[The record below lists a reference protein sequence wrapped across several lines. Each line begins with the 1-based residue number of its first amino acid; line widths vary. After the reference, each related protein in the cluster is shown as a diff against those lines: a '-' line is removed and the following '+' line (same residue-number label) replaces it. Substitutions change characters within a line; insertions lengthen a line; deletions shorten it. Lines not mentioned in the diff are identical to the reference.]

1 LSNHVNAGIMIILIA
16 LLILASTVSNATE
29 VSTPKTYVRID
40 PAPDGVYLS
49 ARILWTLQSAKST
62 NAVIGLGINCLTK
75 YIPASNNYTV
85 IIKSVMKGESKNIT
99 TKEMMLRSISVKGTG
114 ESFEGIENVTVMIAT
129 VLVNGTINI
138 EFKGNSTVVSN
149 DVRDINIVINASVDK
164 GLIPKEFLT
173 YIPMLS
179 MMLNPEYVNEQL
191 RSQGIEGMNFSKLV
205 FSYKQTDESMLFY
218 IDASLRINITKYFK
232 SMGVEPETLSNISN
246 DLRELTEIS
255 RRIRTKYDFNLNL
268 NMLSPTA
275 FVMESSLKLNING
288 DVEDYLRSLT
298 KYFVRSLETLLLMG
312 RKTAMGPLETP
323 YSGVSYE
330 DFKTI
335 EEMYEYLKPWLSITL
350 LPSNSSSNIT
360 LTIKDN
366 ELKLEVNIRNIR
378 LGHLKLRGE
387 EATREVAKLLLSAIK
402 GLREFGIPIEYDC
415 NIPNVEADPKIAENV
430 KLVMGTLNLKPY
442 TEVTTTIT
450 PPSPPTVTVTYTMTT
465 TKVLTKTVTTTVHKT
480 ETLTT
485 TSVKYLTTTMYKVE
499 KVLSTDIVAVI
510 AAAVVIAGL
519 IVALA
524 IRKSK

>member
-1 LSNHVNAGIMIILIA
+1 M
-16 LLILASTVSNATE
+16 VSNATK
-29 VSTPKTYVRID
+29 VSIPETYVKID
-40 PAPDGVYLS
+40 SAPDGVYLS
-49 ARILWTLQSAKST
+49 AQILWTLQSARPT
-62 NAVIGLGINCLTK
+62 NAVIGLGIDCLTK
-75 YIPASNNYTV
+75 YFPVSDNYTV
-85 IIKSVMKGESKNIT
+85 IVKSVMKGESKNIT
-99 TKEMMLRSISVKGTG
+99 AKEMMLRSIRVSVKGQ
-114 ESFEGIENVTVMIAT
+114 SFDGVENATAMVDIA
-129 VLVNGTINI
+129 LVNGTINI
-138 EFKGNSTVVSN
+138 EFRGNSSMVGN
-149 DVRDINIVINASVDK
+149 DVRDIDAVINASIDK
-164 GLIPKEFLT
+164 DLIPEEFLT
-173 YIPMLS
+173 YISMLS
-179 MMLNPEYVNEQL
+179 MMLDPEFVNEQL

-205 FSYKQTDESMLFY
+205 FSYKLTDESMLFY
-218 IDASLRINITKYFK
+218 IDASLRINITKYLK
-232 SMGVEPETLSNISN
+232 SLGVEPETLSNISN
-246 DLRELTEIS
+246 GLRELTEIS

-298 KYFVRSLETLLLMG
+298 KYFVRSLETLLLMS

-450 PPSPPTVTVTYTMTT
+450 PPPPSTVTVTYTMTT

-499 KVLSTDIVAVI
+499 KVLSTDMVAVI

>member
-1 LSNHVNAGIMIILIA
+1 MSNHVNAGIMIILIT

-49 ARILWTLQSAKST
+49 ARILWALQSAKST

-205 FSYKQTDESMLFY
+205 FSYKPTDESMLFY

-246 DLRELTEIS
+246 DLRELIKIS
-255 RRIRTKYDFNLNL
+255 RKVRTKYGFSLNL
-268 NMLSPTA
+268 NMLSPSV

-288 DVEDYLRSLT
+288 GVESYLRSLT
-298 KYFVRSLETLLLMG
+298 KYLVKSLEASLQMSKKATMETL
-312 RKTAMGPLETP
+312 KTP
-323 YSGVSYE
+323 YSSVGYE

-335 EEMYEYLKPWLSITL
+335 EEMHKYLKPWLSITL
-350 LPSNSSSNIT
+350 LPSNSSASMS
-360 LTIKDN
+360 LSIKDN
-366 ELKLEVNIRNIR
+366 ELKLEVDVRNIR
-378 LGHLKLRGE
+378 LGHLELRGE
-387 EATREVAKLLLSAIK
+387 GATKEVARLLLSAIK
-402 GLREFGIPIEYDC
+402 GLIESGVPIKYEC
-415 NIPNVEADPKIAENV
+415 SVPNVEADPKIAGNV
-430 KLVMGTLNLKPY
+430 KLIMGALKVKPY
-442 TEVTTTIT
+442 TEVTATIAPPPTEAITHTVTIT
-450 PPSPPTVTVTYTMTT
+450 KTV
-465 TKVLTKTVTTTVHKT
+465 TKTVTTTIYET
-480 ETLTT
+480 ETLVT
-485 TSVKYLTTTMYKVE
+485 TSVKYLTTTMYRVE
-499 KVLSTDIVAVI
+499 KVLSMDIVAVI
-510 AAAVVIAGL
+510 AAAIVIAGL
-519 IVALA
+519 VVALA
-524 IRKSK
+524 MRKSK